1 MSAEMKRRKDD
12 KFAGRIFGVFQRI
25 FFVIGIAA
33 TISIG
38 MITFTL
44 LKLAQYQPPAM
55 PGKILLTYTFK
66 PGLTEVEGRPSLSQP
81 LLRPATTLRE
91 VIFAL
96 ENAAKDDRVKGL
108 LVKLQ
113 DIDFSVAQVQEIRD
127 AVAAFRKSGKFAW
140 IYSESYG
147 GFSPG
152 MADYYLASSFDQV
165 WLQPVGVVA
174 IHGVAAEVP
183 FVKETLDKLGI
194 EAQFAHKGKY
204 KSAAESLTHTDMSP
218 ENREATE
225 SLVKDLYAQM
235 TAGIST
241 DRNIPLADLK
251 ALIDTAP
258 HDDQAALKA
267 KLVDRLGYYDEALSE
282 ARKKAGLEKEE
293 TVELLGYSFISET
306 TDLKR
311 GVTGFISKFMWKEPP
326 AATHKNKSKI
336 ALIYGAGE
344 IVPYKKSQGTFGEGG
359 MKAEKIVEAFD
370 DALKDEDVAAVVFRI
385 DSPGGSPSASET
397 IRRAI
402 KTAQAKGKPVIVSMG
417 SYAASGGY
425 WIASGAD
432 KIVAQPATITGS
444 IGVFGGKLVIAGLLE
459 KFGVHWAGV
468 SEGQNARMWSANK
481 PFSEAEF
488 ARFDAMLGSTYE
500 AFLARVSEGRKMTRD
515 QADVVAQGRVWTGQQ
530 AKDRGLVDELGGLRQ
545 ALTIAKKEA
554 KLENVKD
561 VPVVLFPPRKST
573 LEAFISLAAEGALF
587 MPTIDA
593 GALLQQLQLPD
604 EMVVLR

>member
-1 MSAEMKRRKDD
+1 MSELKRRKDD
-12 KFAGRIFGVFQRI
+12 KFPRRFLGIFQRL

-38 MITFTL
+38 MLTFTL
-44 LKLAQYQPPAM
+44 LKLAQYTPPAM

-66 PGLTEVEGRPSLSQP
+66 PGLSEIEGRPSLSQP
-81 LLRPATTLRE
+81 LLRPATTFRE
-91 VIFAL
+91 IVFAL
-96 ENAAKDDRVKGL
+96 ENAAKDSRVLGFVGKM
-108 LVKLQ
+108 Q
-113 DIDFSVAQVQEIRD
+113 DIDFSVAQVQELRD
-127 AVAAFRKSGKFAW
+127 ALAGFRKAGKFAW

-152 MADYYLASSFDQV
+152 MADYYLASAFDQI
-165 WLQPVGVVA
+165 WMQPVGVVA

-183 FVKETLDKLGI
+183 FARETLDKLGI

-204 KSAAESLTHTDMSP
+204 KSAAESMTHTGMTA

-225 SLVKDLYAQM
+225 SLVHDLYEQM
-235 TAGIST
+235 TTGIAA
-241 DRNIPLADLK
+241 DRKMTMAELTG
-251 ALIDTAP
+251 LIDTSP
-258 HDDQAALKA
+258 HADEEAFKA
-267 KLVDRLGYYDEALSE
+267 KLVDRLDYYDVMLAD
-282 ARKKAGLEKEE
+282 ARKKAGLDKED

-311 GVTGFISKFMWKEPP
+311 GVTGFVSKFMWKEPP

-370 DALKDEDVAAVVFRI
+370 DALEDEDVAAIVFRI
-385 DSPGGSPSASET
+385 DTPGGSPSASET

-402 KTAQAKGKPVIVSMG
+402 KKAQAKNKPVVVSMG

-425 WIASGAD
+425 WIASGAN

-459 KFGVHWAGV
+459 KIGIRWEGV

-481 PFSEAEF
+481 PFTEAEF
-488 ARFDAMLGSTYE
+488 ARFDAMLGATYD
-500 AFLARVSEGRKMTRD
+500 AFISRVAEGRKMTKE
-515 QADVVAQGRVWTGQQ
+515 QAEEIAQGRVWTGKQ
-530 AKDRGLVDELGGLRQ
+530 AKERGLVDELGGLRQ
-545 ALTIAKKEA
+545 ALILAKTEA
-554 KLENVKD
+554 KLDNVKD

-593 GALLQQLQLPD
+593 RALLQQLQLPD
-604 EMVVLR
+604 EMVVVR